1 MTKKE
6 VIKMYRDW
14 RKANCNRKP
23 NRAIVSMRW
32 EDGDNSEKGYQVD
45 TVAICPYDINTECRV
60 PDDAIVLFYAS
71 SLSGLLELMKPDNGS
86 DFVILEVLEFYST
99 KK

>member
-6 VIKMYRDW
+6 VIQMYRDW

-23 NRAIVSMRW
+23 NRAIVKMYW
-32 EDGDNSEKGYQVD
+32 EDETRNNTRVD
-45 TVAICPYDINTECRV
+45 TVSLDAFDVNTK
-60 PDDAIVLFYAS
+60 DDAWILFYAS
-71 SLSGLLELMKPDNGS
+71 GLKGLLELMKPDNGS
-86 DFVILEVLEFYST
+86 DFIVVEVSEFYNS

>member
-23 NRAIVSMRW
+23 NRAIVKMYW
-32 EDGDNSEKGYQVD
+32 EDETSNNTRVD
-45 TVAICPYDINTECRV
+45 TVSLEAFDVNTK
-60 PDDAIVLFYAS
+60 DDALILFYAS
-71 SLSGLLELMKPDNGS
+71 GLNGLLELMKPDNGS
-86 DFVILEVLEFYST
+86 DFIVVEVLEFYNT

>member
-23 NRAIVSMRW
+23 NRAIVKMYW
-32 EDGDNSEKGYQVD
+32 EDETPEDARVD
-45 TVAICPYDINTECRV
+45 TVAICPFDINTASRV
-60 PDDAIVLFYAS
+60 PDDSIVLFYAS
-71 SLSGLLELMKPDNGS
+71 SLDGLLELMKPDNGS